1 MSHTL
6 WYPQARASHGVTHG
20 IALRARFLFCMLKLI
35 NKVKIAIFLIGSFK
49 TKTQD
54 SIEKRIL
61 RFVE

>member
-1 MSHTL
+1 
-6 WYPQARASHGVTHG
+6 
-20 IALRARFLFCMLKLI
+20 MLKLI
-35 NKVKIAIFLIGSFK
+35 NKVKIAIFLIGSFE